1 MKGRYDHMKKAYQ
14 TPDIDI
20 LYLNVADIIATSG
33 MGELED
39 DYADDNL

>member
-1 MKGRYDHMKKAYQ
+1 MKKAYQ

-33 MGELED
+33 MGDQED
-39 DYADDNL
+39 DYENDNL